1 MPGSK
6 YERELR
12 FIDTETIRLTAQLD
26 ALREDIP
33 ATPLDAEKKAVEIGL
48 IEEQIAEYYGRR
60 KEIEDSFI
68 AAGLDVPCIERNLN
82 ANIYKEGGT
91 YEGNSSITAAALYK
105 QEQSIAQRDSEAA
118 APVVAASGDITA
130 EIKSIT
136 DELMELEIR
145 MLQAELAGDGDEK
158 QKLTMAANALR
169 SRRESLIEE
178 MKAGKVA
185 GAPAAVDEES
195 KKRIDELEADVRGLR
210 SQISMVRSD
219 VGEMR
224 DLLRQIKE
232 ALHIDED
239 DF

>member
-48 IEEQIAEYYGRR
+48 IEEQIAEYYTRR

-105 QEQSIAQRDSEAA
+105 QEQSIAQRDAEAA
-118 APVVAASGDITA
+118 APVAASGDVTA

-136 DELMELEIR
+136 DELMELEIK

-169 SRRESLIEE
+169 SRRESLIEQ

-185 GAPAAVDEES
+185 EAPAAVDEES
-195 KKRIDELEADVRGLR
+195 KKRIDDLEADVRGLR